1 MTMRI
6 FSAIGSY
13 TIYDP
18 NVRNLN
24 SLVFYMEKRLDTTNH
39 FDIMDS
45 AENKRVYDRQ
55 RTDRKGE
62 KTQLQMAVENVSST
76 TYHLRV
82 SHSTVVGAY
91 DAIEA
96 FGGNV
101 ADKSITKILSL
112 LLTESVTTLR
122 RDGHI
127 PERTPAEV
135 ADRLAGIRG
144 EDNINLPSMA
154 FQPTPEPTTDLD
166 TLIKGS
172 LLEITKPV
180 ETPAPAYQVE
190 PVEITGVTK
199 AISEEEEILTNK
211 DDPLVQEVMNL
222 ATPESKQAL
231 LEAYTQLRKEQWGTP
246 TARALYEHNLAN
258 KE

>member
-1 MTMRI
+1 MMN
-6 FSAIGSY
+6 SSKIGSY
-13 TIYDP
+13 TTYDP

-45 AENKRVYDRQ
+45 AEKRRDWNRQ
-55 RTDRKGE
+55 NPDRKGE
-62 KTQLQMAVENVSST
+62 KTQLQMAVENVST
-76 TYHLRV
+76 KVYHLRV

-101 ADKSITKILSL
+101 GNKSIPQILITL
-112 LLTESVTTLR
+112 LAESVATLR

-135 ADRLAGIRG
+135 ADRLATLQG
-144 EDNINLPSMA
+144 EDNINLPSMSL
-154 FQPTPEPTTDLD
+154 QPTPEPTTDLD

-172 LLEITKPV
+172 LLAITKPV
-180 ETPAPAYQVE
+180 ETPTPAYQVM
-190 PVEITGVTK
+190 PVEITGVAK

>member
-1 MTMRI
+1 MMN

-24 SLVFYMEKRLDTTNH
+24 SLVFYMEKRLDTLHH

-45 AENKRVYDRQ
+45 AENKREYDRQ

-62 KTQLQMAVENVSST
+62 RTQLQMAIEHTGTKV
-76 TYHLRV
+76 YHLRV

-96 FGGNV
+96 FGGTIGN
-101 ADKSITKILSL
+101 KSVPQILVTL
-112 LLTESVTTLR
+112 ITESVATLR

-127 PERTPAEV
+127 PDRPPAEIV
-135 ADRLAGIRG
+135 DKLAQIVGDIS
-144 EDNINLPSMA
+144 DVSLPSMSL
-154 FQPTPEPTTDLD
+154 QPTPEPPTDLD

-172 LLEITKPV
+172 LLEVTKPV
-180 ETPAPAYQVE
+180 EKPAPAYQVE
-190 PVEITGVTK
+190 PIEITGVAK

-211 DDPLVQEVMNL
+211 NDPLVQEVMNL